1 MSTETKT
8 KPALFN
14 RAKATIP
21 DFDSIPSGGGNRPA
35 PTSTKA
41 PEVAETQS
49 TNKKETEQA
58 EVQTKTPRPSA
69 QARKP
74 SPATKTKRKS
84 AAAKTEAI
92 AEEDMKDHRV
102 AALLTQRQKMYLDI
116 NAKLAGRNVSDI
128 LRELLEASDWLDQPD
143 LSKLM

>member
-1 MSTETKT
+1 MSTEAKT

-21 DFDSIPSGGGNRPA
+21 DFDSLPSGGSRRPA
-35 PTSTKA
+35 PTSVK
-41 PEVAETQS
+41 PEED
-49 TNKKETEQA
+49 TNAQTTNGLVDQDRD
-58 EVQTKTPRPSA
+58 VQTETAKPA
-69 QARKP
+69 EQARKP
-74 SPATKTKRKS
+74 RRAAKAVRKTVARKS
-84 AAAKTEAI
+84 EDI